1 MSKQVLDIS
10 QMRHLKELG
19 LDTSKASMHYWI
31 ITNGEYS
38 QEVGEYVFSE
48 EPTCT
53 ILMLYPYEF
62 TNDAAIRRVEDVPT
76 FTLQDIIDL
85 LPSTIEGCEL
95 EIHKVS
101 VCYFDYE
108 SSRLLIYKVNQSLI
122 DAAYEMLCWC
132 VEKGYLPTNKL

>member
-1 MSKQVLDIS
+1 MK
-10 QMRHLKELG
+10 HLHELG
-19 LDTSKASMHYWI
+19 LDTSKASMQYI
-31 ITNGEYS
+31 ENNNGKQMCIPKEIASY
-38 QEVGEYVFSE
+38 
-48 EPTCT
+48 
-53 ILMLYPYEF
+53 IK
-62 TNDAAIRRVEDVPT
+62 DVEDGYIICDAL
-76 FTLQDIIDL
+76 TLPDIIDL

-132 VEKGYLPTNKL
+132 IEKGYISTDK